1 MGLIKISQRRQER
14 EMDRARYSGL
24 KQENLQMQMRCN
36 VLEDFLHLQIPRW
49 SRSGD
54 IALRR
59 ARSPPCNSVT
69 HFLIKPTSR
78 GSGSQTVEAGESA
91 PG

>member
-36 VLEDFLHLQIPRW
+36 VLEDFLHLQIPRR

-59 ARSPPCNSVT
+59 ARGPPCNSVT
-69 HFLIKPTSR
+69 HFLIKPTCR